1 MMGFNLAKIVAAAIK
16 KKLVEMVSEQEDGT
30 DPYSTT
36 YAPSQP
42 TVEDMIVRL

>member
-1 MMGFNLAKIVAAAIK
+1 M
-16 KKLVEMVSEQEDGT
+16 VEQTDGT

-42 TVEDMIVRL
+42 TVEDMIVSL